1 MGWTDGIVFENYFL
15 AERVSR
21 SLLGTAEPQGSPA
34 KLIRFVRL
42 WERAARATGRG
53 RGRGRDSRR
62 ASPRSFSRRSSR
74 AAPRSAGRGLRENA
88 PFVEKNT
95 FFLLLRQMYQTY
107 ICIPCSAGRG
117 SFLALS
123 AAGHTA
129 GAPVYQGA
137 SVGPGRVASHALR
150 AFKVASSGK

>member
-53 RGRGRDSRR
+53 RGRGRDSRPVG
-62 ASPRSFSRRSSR
+62 PRSIPRRVSR
-74 AAPRSAGRGLRENA
+74 AAPRSALRGRRKNA
-88 PFVEKNT
+88 PSVEKKHDFT
-95 FFLLLRQMYQTY
+95 LLQ
-107 ICIPCSAGRG
+107 G
-117 SFLALS
+117 SFEEWDVS
-123 AAGHTA
+123 RGVTQV
-129 GAPVYQGA
+129 GMPQGNVFNRHPA
-137 SVGPGRVASHALR
+137 VLVA
-150 AFKVASSGK
+150 

>member
-62 ASPRSFSRRSSR
+62 ASPRSIPRRASR
-74 AAPRSAGRGLRENA
+74 AAPRSAGPGRREN
-88 PFVEKNT
+88 PISSIWNDK
-95 FFLLLRQMYQTY
+95 YGY
-107 ICIPCSAGRG
+107 IL
-117 SFLALS
+117 F
-123 AAGHTA
+123 
-129 GAPVYQGA
+129 GAYWYSGA
-137 SVGPGRVASHALR
+137 YTMKITHN
-150 AFKVASSGK
+150 